1 MILLINILAI
11 VASSL
16 WTVFCG
22 WLLSQHTKKI
32 KQLELANKKLVND
45 INSLQRNQN
54 VIVSSFKELHRIIR
68 RYDKSAKKQLRI
80 DSRNQA

>member
-1 MILLINILAI
+1 MIILDIILVIAVNLLAWTNIKQAR
-11 VASSL
+11 
-16 WTVFCG
+16 
-22 WLLSQHTKKI
+22 KI
-32 KQLELANKKLVND
+32 KALELANKLRIND

>member
-1 MILLINILAI
+1 MIILDIILVIAVNLLA
-11 VASSL
+11 
-16 WTVFCG
+16 WTN
-22 WLLSQHTKKI
+22 I
-32 KQLELANKKLVND
+32 KQARKIRALELANKLRIND

-68 RYDKSAKKQLRI
+68 RYDKSAKKQIRI